1 MASGHL
7 LLRGAAWNVLGKVV
21 QFLLGLVALTVIARE
36 LGPEVYGIYAMGWV
50 VLGLF
55 DIMIAGAPTDALV
68 QRRRAGRGHF
78 NVSFWFS
85 LVLASVIAA
94 LVGGSA
100 PLLAEAFGG
109 GVLLASVLP
118 WRALGLPLRAAAVAP
133 SARLLRH
140 SRFGAI
146 AAVETAASIIA
157 SAAGVALALAGAGIW
172 SLVAMELTR
181 TACTTVALYAL
192 SGWRPGWHMR
202 GRDLKDLASFNVST
216 WFSWGAGYLDGQ
228 MPRLIVNHVLG
239 AEAVGYLSL
248 AQRLYETLSDVLV
261 VPVYNVVQAGAA
273 RAQQRVDEI
282 RGIIFGTLEIGCVLA
297 TPLFLGIALL
307 APLVIPLA
315 FGPEWLAAVPVV
327 QWMILNGVRLPMSV
341 TQGAVVRGLGK
352 PHWDLASALILLVL
366 NTALMMLAAP
376 HGTVAVV
383 IAMLIGNWLIWPL
396 DAAFVRR
403 LTGIGLVEQ
412 IRAFLRSLL
421 AGVPMAAVVIGVAW
435 LVPSPWPL
443 ALTLQVLAGAVS
455 YALLTQWSSPA
466 LVTRARQLVHGIRQ
480 RRRQATLAPRA

>member
-1 MASGHL
+1 M
-7 LLRGAAWNVLGKVV
+7 RGAAWNVLGKVV

-50 VLGLF
+50 LLGLF
-55 DIMIAGAPTDALV
+55 DIVIAGAPTDALV
-68 QRRRAGRGHF
+68 QRRRASRGHF

-85 LVLASVIAA
+85 L
-94 LVGGSA
+94 
-100 PLLAEAFGG
+100 LLACGFASLVAWGAPQLAAVFGG
-109 GVLLASVLP
+109 GALLASVLP
-118 WRALGLPLRAAAVAP
+118 WRALGLPLRAIAVAP

-140 SRFGAI
+140 SRFGTI
-146 AAVETAASIIA
+146 AAVETVASIIA
-157 SAAGVALALAGAGIW
+157 SATGVALVFGGAGIW

-181 TACTTVALYAL
+181 TTCVTLALYRL
-192 SGWRPGWHMR
+192 SGWRPGWLMR
-202 GRDLKDLASFNVST
+202 FTDLRELASFNVST

-228 MPRLIVNHVLG
+228 MPRLIVNQVLG

-273 RAQQRVDEI
+273 RAQQRMDEI
-282 RGIIFGTLEIGCVLA
+282 RVIVASTLDIGCVLA
-297 TPLFLGIALL
+297 TPLFCGIALL

-315 FGPEWLAAVPVV
+315 FGPGWLAAVPVV
-327 QWMILNGVRLPMSV
+327 QWMILNGIRLPMSV

-366 NTALMMLAAP
+366 NASLMWLAAP

-383 IAMLIGNWLIWPL
+383 IAMLLGNWLIWPL

-403 LTGIGLVEQ
+403 LTGIGLRAQ
-412 IRAFLRSLL
+412 SRAFLRSLL
-421 AGVPMAAVVIGVAW
+421 AGIPMAIVVLGVAVW
-435 LVPSPWPL
+435 VPAPWPL
-443 ALTLQVLAGAVS
+443 AITLQVLAGAVS
-455 YALLTQWSSPA
+455 YGLLTWWLSPA
-466 LVTRARQLVHGIRQ
+466 LVGQAGERLRRIW
-480 RRRQATLAPRA
+480 RRRAAG